1 MDNGKQTMKHSLRLT
16 ILWILLILVA
26 AAGSTYAWFTLSGRA
41 STNVTPMG
49 GSVSRGE
56 TSLLISQSR
65 SGPFDRT
72 CELIFEGSP
81 DALRPVSTADLERFY
96 KVRAATPEGIAA
108 LYSPADDRVNSDTLH
123 GTVYLQCL
131 NAPCDV
137 YFDRESLNFGG
148 DAQALA
154 AMRLGMKITSASGTV
169 IYFFSLDDLGGSG
182 GVQSRRTI
190 PRSSAVVASISET
203 GEAFYTADPSEAIG
217 SYMAGGSDGDYIA
230 GAKRLVSLQ
239 ADEIAAVEYWLYLEG
254 CDEQCI
260 NQVQNRPSGLRL
272 AFAGVDAGE

>member
-96 KVRAATPEGIAA
+96 KVRAATPE
-108 LYSPADDRVNSDTLH
+108 
-123 GTVYLQCL
+123 
-131 NAPCDV
+131 
-137 YFDRESLNFGG
+137 
-148 DAQALA
+148 
-154 AMRLGMKITSASGTV
+154 
-169 IYFFSLDDLGGSG
+169 
-182 GVQSRRTI
+182 
-190 PRSSAVVASISET
+190 
-203 GEAFYTADPSEAIG
+203 
-217 SYMAGGSDGDYIA
+217 
-230 GAKRLVSLQ
+230 
-239 ADEIAAVEYWLYLEG
+239 
-254 CDEQCI
+254 
-260 NQVQNRPSGLRL
+260 
-272 AFAGVDAGE
+272 

>member
-1 MDNGKQTMKHSLRLT
+1 MDNEKQTMKHSLRLT

-49 GSVSRGE
+49 GSVSKGD
-56 TSLLISQSR
+56 TSLLISRSR
-65 SGPFDRT
+65 SGPFDKT
-72 CELIFEGSP
+72 CELVFEGNP
-81 DALRPVSTADLERFY
+81 DVLRPVSTADLERFY

-108 LYSPADDRVNSDTLH
+108 LYSSADDRVNTDTLH

-137 YFDRESLNFGG
+137 YFDRESLNLGS

-154 AMRLGMKITSASGTV
+154 AMRLGMKITSSSGTST
-169 IYFFSLDDLGGSG
+169 YFFKLDELGGSG
-182 GVQSRRTI
+182 SVQSQRTI
-190 PRSSAVVASISET
+190 PQSSAVVGSISAA
-203 GEAFYTADPSEAIG
+203 GEASYTADPLEGIG
-217 SYMAGGSDGDYIA
+217 SYMAGGSDGDYTA
-230 GAKRLVSLQ
+230 GAQRLVSLQ

-260 NQVQNRPSGLRL
+260 NQVQNRPSGIRL
-272 AFAGVDAGE
+272 AFAGVEAGE

>member
-1 MDNGKQTMKHSLRLT
+1 MDNEKQTMKHSLRLT

-49 GSVSRGE
+49 GSVSKGD
-56 TSLLISQSR
+56 TSLLISRSR
-65 SGPFDRT
+65 SGPFDKT
-72 CELIFEGSP
+72 CELAFEGDP

-96 KVRAATPEGIAA
+96 KVRAATPDGMAA
-108 LYSPADDRVNSDTLH
+108 LYSSADDRVNTDTLH

-137 YFDRESLNFGG
+137 YFDRESLNLGS

-154 AMRLGMKITSASGTV
+154 AMRLGMKITSSSGTST
-169 IYFFSLDDLGGSG
+169 YFFKLDDLGGSG
-182 GVQSRRTI
+182 SVQSQRTI
-190 PRSSAVVASISET
+190 PQSSAVVASISAV
-203 GEAFYTADPSEAIG
+203 GEASYTADPSEGIG
-217 SYMAGGSDGDYIA
+217 PYMAGGSDGDYTA

-239 ADEIAAVEYWLYLEG
+239 ADEIATVEYWLYLEG

>member
-108 LYSPADDRVNSDTLH
+108 RYSPADDRVNSDTLH

-154 AMRLGMKITSASGTV
+154 AMRLGMKITSSSGTI
-169 IYFFSLDDLGGSG
+169 IYFFSLDDLGGSR

-190 PRSSAVVASISET
+190 PRSSAVVASISAD

-217 SYMAGGSDGDYIA
+217 TYIAGGSDGDYIA

>member
-1 MDNGKQTMKHSLRLT
+1 MDNEKQTMKHSLRLT

-49 GSVSRGE
+49 GSVSKGD
-56 TSLLISQSR
+56 TSLLISRSR
-65 SGPFDRT
+65 SGPFDKT
-72 CELIFEGSP
+72 CELVFEGNP

-108 LYSPADDRVNSDTLH
+108 LYSSADDRVNTDTLH
-123 GTVYLQCL
+123 GMVYLQCL

-137 YFDRESLNFGG
+137 YFDRESLNLGS

-154 AMRLGMKITSASGTV
+154 AMRLGMKITSSSGTST
-169 IYFFSLDDLGGSG
+169 YFFKLDELGGSG
-182 GVQSRRTI
+182 SVQSQRTI
-190 PRSSAVVASISET
+190 PKSSAVVGSISAA
-203 GEAFYTADPSEAIG
+203 GEASYTADPSEGIG
-217 SYMAGGSDGDYIA
+217 SYMAGGSDGDYTA

-260 NQVQNRPSGLRL
+260 NQVQNRPSGIRL
-272 AFAGVDAGE
+272 AFAGVEAGE